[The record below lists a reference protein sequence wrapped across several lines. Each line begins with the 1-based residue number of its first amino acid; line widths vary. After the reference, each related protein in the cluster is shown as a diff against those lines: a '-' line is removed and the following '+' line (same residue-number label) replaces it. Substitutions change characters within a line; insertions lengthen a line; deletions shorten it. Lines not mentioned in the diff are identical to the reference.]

1 MKRNWIYTL
10 VLVVALAAG
19 SYGVFL
25 AMQGEPLAE
34 GIFYGNGHIEGV
46 EVRVTAE
53 VTGRILENQMVE
65 GQRKEEGQLLLRLD
79 TDELDIQQA
88 GAEAE
93 KKALMAQRKG
103 LQAQVESWRHHK
115 QTASTELARI
125 KRLQSK
131 RSASRSQLDR
141 AENEQREASAQ
152 LESRLA
158 QLDALAAQIEVVG
171 YRVGLIQN
179 QLVKSRI
186 TAPIAGTVLIKGAEG
201 GEVVSPG
208 QIIAVMVDLSRM
220 ELKVYLPE
228 ADIGKIK
235 LGDPARIHVDAF
247 ANQMFDG
254 RVERVDAFA
263 QFTPRAVHMPDER
276 VRMVFGVTLAVSN
289 PNGYL
294 KPGMPADAWLRW
306 DPSVP
311 WPDKLFVPGR

>member
-1 MKRNWIYTL
+1 MNRNWIYTL

-19 SYGVFL
+19 SYGVFF

-53 VTGRILENQMVE
+53 VMGRVLENQIVE
-65 GQRKEEGQLLLRLD
+65 GQRRDKGQLLLRLD
-79 TDELDIQQA
+79 ADELDIQQA

-103 LQAQVESWRHHK
+103 MQARVDSWRHHK
-115 QTASTELARI
+115 MTADSELI
-125 KRLQSK
+125 RLEKLHSK
-131 RSASRSQLDR
+131 ALASQAQLDR
-141 AENEQREASAQ
+141 GENEQREASAQ

-158 QLDALAAQIEVVG
+158 QLDALAAQIEVVEH
-171 YRVGLIQN
+171 RIELIHT
-179 QLVKSRI
+179 QLDKTRI
-186 TAPIAGTVLIKGAEG
+186 TAPITGTVLIKGAEV
-201 GEVVSPG
+201 GEMVSPG

-220 ELKVYLPE
+220 KLKVYLPE

-247 ANQMFDG
+247 ADQLFDG

-276 VRMVFGVTLAVSN
+276 VRMVFGVTLAVNN